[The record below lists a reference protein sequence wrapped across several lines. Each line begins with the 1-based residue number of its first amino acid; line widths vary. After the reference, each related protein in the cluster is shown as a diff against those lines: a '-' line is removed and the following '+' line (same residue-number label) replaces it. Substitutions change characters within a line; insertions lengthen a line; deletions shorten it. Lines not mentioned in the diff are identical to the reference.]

1 MRRSIL
7 LSLLLIGAVAA
18 VISGATVAYFSSSET
33 VGVSSTA
40 GTMNLQVSKDGGD
53 TWKDGNTLNWS
64 TPAGWAPG
72 DTATIEVAMRNMGS
86 SGALMLGV
94 GGENLGGTL
103 GLVDVIHITEID
115 ATEYGYGDWM
125 GTPMSYWKDAGPEG
139 SKMDAN
145 DDDVVTLRE
154 FVDWPYSARFFEGW
168 PPLTTDYLDGNG
180 SEAKRFKI
188 SLEFDPTAGNEYQGA
203 TASFDLK
210 VTITDDPTL
219 LGTG

>member
-1 MRRSIL
+1 VKRSIL
-7 LSLLLIGAVAA
+7 MSLLVIGAVAA
-18 VISGATVAYFSSSET
+18 LIGGATIAYFSSSET

-40 GTMNLQVSKDGGD
+40 GTMNLQVSKDGGTNWYDGD
-53 TWKDGNTLNWS
+53 TMSWS

-72 DTATIEVAMRNMGS
+72 DTATIEVAVRNMGS

-103 GLVDVIHITEID
+103 NLVDVIQITDID
-115 ATEYGYGDWM
+115 ATEYTYNDWM
-125 GTPMSYWKDAGPEG
+125 GAPMSYWGNAGPPG

-145 DDDVVTLRE
+145 ADGVVTLRE
-154 FVDWPYSARFFEGW
+154 FVNWPYSARFYEGAL
-168 PPLTTDYLDGNG
+168 PTTDYLDGNG

-219 LGTG
+219 LGHG

>member
-1 MRRSIL
+1 VRRSVL
-7 LSLLLIGAVAA
+7 LSLLVIGAAVSLIG
-18 VISGATVAYFSSSET
+18 GATIAYFSSSET

-40 GTMNLQVSKDGGD
+40 GTMNLQVSKDNGS
-53 TWKDGNTLNWS
+53 TWHDGNTMTWS

-72 DTATIEVAMRNMGS
+72 DTATLEVAVRNVGS
-86 SGALMLGV
+86 SGALVLGV
-94 GGENLGGTL
+94 GGQNLGGTL

-115 ATEYGYGDWM
+115 ATEYGYSDWM
-125 GTPMSYWKDAGPEG
+125 GAPMSYWKDAGPPG

-154 FVDWPYSARFFEGW
+154 FVDWPYSAKFFEGL

-188 SLEFDPTAGNEYQGA
+188 SFEFDPAAGNEYQGA

-210 VTITDDPTL
+210 FTITDDPTL